1 MAETKLSPAAE
12 ALRTK
17 VEGYLRQKK
26 LSYEVKPNGSY
37 GVRYGSTM
45 VMIIVGDWNQ
55 RTLVRLL
62 AAVALQVTEIS
73 PELTR
78 FLIEE
83 NNKLLFGKFSLDA
96 KAKAVWYEHALLGDS
111 LDVEEL
117 YTAIGTIVTTAD
129 QYDEQVCKLSGGKRV
144 ADV

>member
-1 MAETKLSPAAE
+1 MAEAKMSQAAE

-45 VMIIVGDWNQ
+45 AMVIVGDWNE

-62 AAVALQVTEIS
+62 AAVALNITQIT

-83 NNKLLFGKFSLDA
+83 NNRLLFGKFSLDS
-96 KAKAVWYEHALLGDS
+96 KANAIWYEHALLGDF

-117 YTAIGTIVTTAD
+117 YTAIGAIVTTAD

-144 ADV
+144 ADM